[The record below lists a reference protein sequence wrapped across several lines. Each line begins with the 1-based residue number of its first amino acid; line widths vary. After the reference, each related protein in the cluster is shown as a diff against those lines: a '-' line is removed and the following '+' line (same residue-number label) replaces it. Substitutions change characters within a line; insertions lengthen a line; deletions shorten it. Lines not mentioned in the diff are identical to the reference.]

1 MSEAI
6 RIDKATMADAPQIQ
20 GLVSGFAAIGEMLPR
35 PLAEI
40 YEHLRDFFVV
50 REDGKVVGAAALHIM
65 WEDLAEVRSLAVVQN
80 NQEQGLGLVLVNACL
95 EEARRLGIPTVFA
108 LTQQP
113 VFFEKLGF
121 HQADMMSLP
130 RKVWGECFRCPKFPN
145 CDEIAVVI
153 ELGGKRDDYGL

>member
-1 MSEAI
+1 MSE

-20 GLVSGFAAIGEMLPR
+20 ELVSGFAAIGEMLPR

-40 YEHLRDFFVV
+40 YEHLRDFVVV
-50 REDGKVVGAAALHIM
+50 REGTQVVACAALHIM
-65 WEDLAEVRSLAVVQN
+65 WEDLAEVRSLAVVEN
-80 NQEQGLGLVLVNACL
+80 NQDRGMGQLLVNACL
-95 EEARRLGIPTVFA
+95 EEARRLGIRTVFA

-113 VFFEKLGF
+113 AFFEKAGF

-145 CDEIAVVI
+145 CDEIAVVLD
-153 ELGGKRDDYGL
+153 LGGAVSS

>member
-1 MSEAI
+1 MSEHI

-20 GLVSGFAAIGEMLPR
+20 ELVSGFAAIGEMLPR

-50 REDGKVVGAAALHIM
+50 REEQEVVACAALHIM
-65 WEDLAEVRSLAVVQN
+65 WEDLAEIRSLAVVEN
-80 NQEQGLGLVLVNACL
+80 NQEQGIGLLLLNACL
-95 EEARRLGIPTVFA
+95 AEARRLRIRTVFA

-113 VFFEKLGF
+113 AFFERAGF
-121 HQADMMSLP
+121 HQADVMGLP

-145 CDEIAVVI
+145 CDEIAVI
-153 ELGGKRDDYGL
+153 IDLGETPSS

>member
-1 MSEAI
+1 MSEHI

-20 GLVSGFAAIGEMLPR
+20 GLVSSFAAIGEMLPR

-50 REDGKVVGAAALHIM
+50 REEQRVMACAALHIM
-65 WEDLAEVRSLAVVQN
+65 WEDLAEIRSLAVVQN
-80 NQEQGLGLVLVNACL
+80 NQEQGMGLLLVNACL
-95 EEARRLGIPTVFA
+95 TEARRLGIRTAFA

-113 VFFEKLGF
+113 AFFEKAGF

-145 CDEIAVVI
+145 CDEIALI
-153 ELGGKRDDYGL
+153 IDLGEAPSA

>member
-1 MSEAI
+1 MSERI

-20 GLVSGFAAIGEMLPR
+20 GLVSSFAAIGEMLPR

-50 REDGKVVGAAALHIM
+50 REEGKVVGAAALHVM
-65 WEDLAEVRSLAVVQN
+65 WEDLAEVRSLAVVEN
-80 NQEQGLGLVLVNACL
+80 NQERGMGLLLVNACL
-95 EEARRLGIPTVFA
+95 DEARRLGIRTVFA

-113 VFFEKLGF
+113 AFFEKVGF
-121 HQADMMSLP
+121 RQADMMSLP

-145 CDEIAVVI
+145 CDEIALTI
-153 ELGGKRDDYGL
+153 DLGESASS

>member
-1 MSEAI
+1 MSEHT

-20 GLVSGFAAIGEMLPR
+20 GLVSSFAAIGEMLPR

-65 WEDLAEVRSLAVVQN
+65 WEDLAEVRSLAVVEN
-80 NQEQGLGLVLVNACL
+80 NQERGMGLLLVNACL
-95 EEARRLGIPTVFA
+95 EEARRLGILTVFA

-113 VFFEKLGF
+113 AFFEKVGF
-121 HQADMMSLP
+121 RQADMMSLP

-145 CDEIAVVI
+145 CDEIALTI
-153 ELGGKRDDYGL
+153 DLGESASA

>member
-1 MSEAI
+1 MSEDL
-6 RIDKATMADAPQIQ
+6 RIDKATMGDAPQIQ
-20 GLVSGFAAIGEMLPR
+20 GLVSSFAAIGEMLPR

-50 REDGKVVGAAALHIM
+50 REGERVMACAALHIM
-65 WEDLAEVRSLAVVQN
+65 WEDLAEVRSLAVVEN
-80 NQEQGLGLVLVNACL
+80 NQEQGMGLLLVNACL
-95 EEARRLGIPTVFA
+95 EEARRLGIRTVFA

-113 VFFEKLGF
+113 AFFEKVGF

-145 CDEIAVVI
+145 CDEIAVI
-153 ELGGKRDDYGL
+153 IDLGESHSPGS

>member
-1 MSEAI
+1 MTENV

-20 GLVSGFAAIGEMLPR
+20 GLVSSFAAIGEMLPR

-50 REDGKVVGAAALHIM
+50 REDGRVVACAALHIM
-65 WEDLAEVRSLAVVQN
+65 WEDLAEVRSLAVVEN

-95 EEARRLGIPTVFA
+95 EEARRLGIRTVFA

-113 VFFEKLGF
+113 AFFERLGF
-121 HQADMMSLP
+121 QRADMMSLP

-145 CDEIAVVI
+145 CDEIAVTI
-153 ELGGKRDDYGL
+153 DLGESPSP